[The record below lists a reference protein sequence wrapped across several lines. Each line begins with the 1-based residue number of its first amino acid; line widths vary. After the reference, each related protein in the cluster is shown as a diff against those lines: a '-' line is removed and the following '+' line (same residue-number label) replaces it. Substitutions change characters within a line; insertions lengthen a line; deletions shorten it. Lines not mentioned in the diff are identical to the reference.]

1 MVDLSKTVF
10 MRCTLLLSV
19 VAFSSCETNQ
29 VQKQAVSNTG
39 LEPVIH
45 YHYSDYGMIA
55 HEGNYANTVL
65 GNYGSDNRRSDRSFI
80 NGLLSAFTFGL
91 SVPDYEINISSITLQ
106 DEEDYINSITYIG
119 THQCN

>member
-1 MVDLSKTVF
+1 MVHLSKTVF
-10 MRCTLLLSV
+10 MRCMLLLSV
-19 VAFSSCETNQ
+19 VAFSSCEADQT
-29 VQKQAVSNTG
+29 QKLSVSNTV

-45 YHYSDYGMIA
+45 YHYSGYGMIT
-55 HEGNYANTVL
+55 HGGNYANTVL
-65 GNYGSDNRRSDRSFI
+65 GNYGGDNGRSDRSFI

-91 SVPDYEINISSITLQ
+91 SLPDYEINISSITLQ